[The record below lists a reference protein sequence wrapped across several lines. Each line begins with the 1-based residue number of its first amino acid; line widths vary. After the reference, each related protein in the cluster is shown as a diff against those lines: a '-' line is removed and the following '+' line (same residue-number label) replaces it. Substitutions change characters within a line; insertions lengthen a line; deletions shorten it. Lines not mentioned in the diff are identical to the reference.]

1 MTLTTFD
8 DEGRVTETIQNY
20 STMIAAANNITTD
33 YAFNGGT
40 ALLSATTV
48 TTEKA
53 DLSGP
58 QTQITAYVYG
68 TATDDP
74 SPAVYR
80 DDLVCAVIL
89 GLTPSENLTGLV
101 SDIEDG
107 DISGLNVVEYQFDRQ
122 GETIQMTD
130 QNGTKHD
137 YTLDNLGRQVS
148 DAVTL
153 PAGSLINDN
162 VLRIDTAYD
171 LLGNVALTTSYTS
184 TSGGTANIVNQVA
197 DTYNGFGTLT
207 KEQQSV
213 SGAVTSSTPA
223 VLYTYA
229 VERLDAHPPDEHH
242 LPQRPRLDLR
252 LRHRHGQ
259 RGRPGQLYCRF
270 RRHATCRL
278 FMPWA

>member
-1 MTLTTFD
+1 MTGH
-8 DEGRVTETIQNY
+8 EASSNPEIHAKM
-20 STMIAAANNITTD
+20 SPMTMIFGRD
-33 YAFNGGT
+33 ESLRLF
-40 ALLSATTV
+40 
-48 TTEKA
+48 EK
-53 DLSGP
+53 SHGFF
-58 QTQITAYVYG
+58 QTGEGSRRIPEDFFPSPKNRTKYVYG

-80 DDLVCAVIL
+80 DDLVCAVIS

-171 LLGNVALTTSYTS
+171 LLGNVALTTSYSS

-229 VERLDAHPPDEHH
+229 VDTSTPTRLTSITYPN
-242 LPQRPRLDLR
+242 
-252 LRHRHGQ
+252 
-259 RGRPGQLYCRF
+259 GRVLTYAYDTGADSAVGRVSYLADSDGTQLG
-270 RRHATCRL
+270 RL